1 MKLVGGRAMFEKLF
15 CQQMQEV
22 KQLLASL
29 KQSTSGGADMPVQY
43 PDSPADMTLEA
54 NQEIQISATVN
65 RLLKFISCDVPD
77 GVIVEIWRDNQRLV
91 WFMDES
97 GSMPFDSGVWIG
109 ELTIIVKNT
118 TEYALRWSVRM
129 IYSA

>member
-1 MKLVGGRAMFEKLF
+1 MFERLF
-15 CQQMQEV
+15 CQEMQEL
-22 KQLLASL
+22 KGLLASL
-29 KQSTSGGADMPVQY
+29 KQSTSGGNDLPIQY
-43 PDSPADMTLEA
+43 PDSPADMTIEA
-54 NQEIQISATVN
+54 GQQITIPSTVN

-91 WFMDES
+91 WFSDES

>member
-1 MKLVGGRAMFEKLF
+1 MFERLF
-15 CQQMQEV
+15 CQEMQEL
-22 KQLLASL
+22 KGLLASL
-29 KQSTSGGADMPVQY
+29 KQSTSGGNDLPIQY
-43 PDSPADMTLEA
+43 PDSPADMTIEA
-54 NQEIQISATVN
+54 GQQITIPSTVN

-91 WFMDES
+91 WFSDES

-118 TEYALRWSVRM
+118 TAYALRWSVRM
-129 IYSA
+129 IYSV